1 MIVTLCDRCKKIY
14 EETTILSAH
23 ITLTKMLPADMQYRN
38 NPVIFD
44 LCPDC
49 VSDFH
54 AFIADKNKKENTQQ

>member
-1 MIVTLCDRCKKIY
+1 MIVTMCDRCKKTY
-14 EETTILSAH
+14 EATTILSAH
-23 ITLTKMLPADMQYRN
+23 ITLLKMLPPDMQYRD

>member
-1 MIVTLCDRCKKIY
+1 MIITMCDRCKKTY
-14 EETTILSAH
+14 GATTILSALV
-23 ITLTKMLPADMQYRN
+23 TLTKMLPPDMQYRD
-38 NPVIFD
+38 NPVNFD

>member
-1 MIVTLCDRCKKIY
+1 MTVTMCDRCKKIY
-14 EETTILSAH
+14 ETTTILSAH
-23 ITLTKMLPADMQYRN
+23 VTLIKMLPADMQYRN

-54 AFIADKNKKENTQQ
+54 AFITNKKENTQQ

>member
-1 MIVTLCDRCKKIY
+1 MIRTVCDRCKKIY
-14 EETTILSAH
+14 EATTILSAH
-23 ITLTKMLPADMQYRN
+23 ITLTKMLPADMRYRD
-38 NPVIFD
+38 NPLVFD

>member
-1 MIVTLCDRCKKIY
+1 MTVTMCDRCKKTY
-14 EETTILSAH
+14 KALTILSAR
-23 ITLTKMLPADMQYRN
+23 ITLTKMLPSDMQYRE

-54 AFIADKNKKENTQQ
+54 AFIANKNEKENSQQ